1 MKKHLLLSL
10 SFFLLGVVL
19 FVCACDNNNNY
30 GYPGKVAFAN
40 EGGHKIVSGD
50 AVPNNIEIANYNG
63 DGKSLPINMLNPKDT
78 FILKNEWLTVV
89 MSSGEPKM
97 KLIAEP
103 NQSKK
108 KRVLYVMADVADDLV
123 EIKVEQQ

>member
-1 MKKHLLLSL
+1 MRKILSL
-10 SFFLLGVVL
+10 SFLLLGVVL
-19 FVCACDNNNNY
+19 FVCSCDNNNNY
-30 GYPGKVAFAN
+30 GYPGKVTFAN
-40 EGGHKIVSGD
+40 EGGFKIVSGD
-50 AVPNNIEIANYNG
+50 AIPNNIEIANYNG

>member
-1 MKKHLLLSL
+1 MRKILSL
-10 SFFLLGVVL
+10 SFLLLEVIL
-19 FVCACDNNNNY
+19 FAGACDNTNNY
-30 GYPGKVAFAN
+30 GYPGKITFSN
-40 EGGHKIVSGD
+40 EGGYKIVSGD
-50 AVPNNIEIANYNG
+50 AIPNNIEIANYNG
-63 DGKSLPINMLNPKDT
+63 DGKSLPVNILNPKDS